1 MSYSDYLAQARQ
13 DALTQQSAYESK
25 RKQQLKK
32 VLSDLE
38 ATASKMNDATRKSYD
53 AAVQATRQ
61 QTQSLYDRNAIREA
75 VSRKTVAEQM
85 ANLGLSD
92 SGLNRSQLTAVST
105 ARSHADA
112 KAATAEQ
119 QAIHALQQELFTA
132 LADNEKWLG
141 GQKAD
146 AEQAAESDMQKQLAA
161 LTAQASDNA
170 AATYKAEVSS
180 SAGTG
185 GGSTYSTDD
194 LIQYIKLLGMNDQYV
209 GTYFYPHY
217 MELVYAL
224 RKRLLG

>member
-92 SGLNRSQLTAVST
+92 SGLNRSQLP
-105 ARSHADA
+105 
-112 KAATAEQ
+112 
-119 QAIHALQQELFTA
+119 LF
-132 LADNEKWLG
+132 
-141 GQKAD
+141 
-146 AEQAAESDMQKQLAA
+146 
-161 LTAQASDNA
+161 
-170 AATYKAEVSS
+170 SS
-180 SAGTG
+180 
-185 GGSTYSTDD
+185 
-194 LIQYIKLLGMNDQYV
+194 
-209 GTYFYPHY
+209 
-217 MELVYAL
+217 
-224 RKRLLG
+224 